1 VLFAPTGCFT
11 GCVMQPV
18 FIELLT
24 EAKVMTMT
32 GMSKRIVS
40 SCLIAAA
47 ILATGSHA
55 LARKPRTPIVPVKFA
70 ATHKEMIEAAWIR
83 NFGTDVAKAVEL
95 TEKTFKFVGNNATA
109 KKLRPKFDALKK
121 ETSKEAYLKI
131 RWIRRELILS
141 HPTLDF
147 ETLLVNKRGPTGY
160 SHQCD
165 QYLGRHGRPGAGLTV
180 IRSWKTDPKSKEI
193 LVDKLPV
200 GTTLHPDLSYDAKK
214 ILFAY
219 CDATNPQKNERR
231 YWIYECNIDG
241 SGLKQLT
248 GTKTDKLKT
257 WGDRH
262 SVLVEDWDPCY
273 LPEGGFVF
281 ISTRA
286 QAFGRCHGV
295 RYTPSYLMYR
305 ANQDGSNIHQ
315 ISYGEANE
323 WDPCVMYDG
332 RLVYTRWDY
341 INRHDVKYQSL
352 WTTRPDGTD
361 VKHHY
366 GNYTAN
372 PQLIVEAR
380 PIPGTG
386 KVVSVAG
393 GHHSYTAGSLIV
405 IDTAKGEDGPEP
417 LTRVTPEAKF
427 TESEG
432 WPNPFAAP
440 WPLNE
445 HLFLAAYSPERQAKQ
460 GSVNSMNAYGIYLVD
475 DFGGRELVYR
485 DTKMSSFAPIPIRAR
500 KMPRI
505 LPSAIDP
512 NNKDRT
518 AKIIVQDVYETR
530 VKGIERGSI
539 AALRINQI
547 HGQPNHSKTNPS
559 IAKNEIL
566 KHVLGTV
573 PVQSDG
579 SVAFT
584 VPAGEPMQLQLVDKD
599 GLAVLTMRS
608 LVYFQPGEASS
619 CVGCHENRGMT
630 PLPKKLKATGSFPV
644 PTPPKYKTPDNALA
658 FMQTVQPVLD
668 KNCIKC
674 HGLGKEI
681 KGKMNLMG
689 KKGKIYLVGKKG
701 KKSTRPY
708 SQSYDSLTGKKG
720 LIVVAYRN
728 QETPKSK
735 IKEYYAHAGTLI
747 SHLNSKK
754 HQKNVKLSK
763 DDMAR
768 IVDWLDLNCQFYG
781 DYEQEKE
788 ENRKISADD
797 EKAIRALIKA
807 DLGDELAA
815 QPIEALI
822 NVGYPAQSRILNLPL
837 AASAGGWEQ
846 TKKWSSKDDAGYKKL
861 AELINKALPPVKKR
875 DIHIWRKLNKPGYET
890 ISSK

>member
-1 VLFAPTGCFT
+1 
-11 GCVMQPV
+11 
-18 FIELLT
+18 
-24 EAKVMTMT
+24 MTMVRV
-32 GMSKRIVS
+32 SKKSLSI
-40 SCLIAAA
+40 CLIAAA
-47 ILATGSHA
+47 VLAVVATTGSNA
-55 LARKPRTPIVPVKFA
+55 LAARRRGPAELTFP
-70 ATHKEMIEAAWIR
+70 ATHKERIEAAWTR
-83 NFGTDVAKAVEL
+83 DFGTDVAKAIEL
-95 TEKTFKFVGNNATA
+95 TEKTFKFVGDNPTA

-121 ETSKEAYLKI
+121 ETGKDAYLKI
-131 RWIRRELILS
+131 RWLRRELILS
-141 HPTLDF
+141 HPTLNF
-147 ETLLVNKRGPTGY
+147 EKLLINKRGPTGY

-180 IRSWKTDPKSKEI
+180 VDNWKTEPKAKEI

-200 GTTLHPDLSYDAKK
+200 GTTLHPDLSYDGKK
-214 ILFAY
+214 ILFGY
-219 CDATNPQKNERR
+219 CDATNPNKNERR
-231 YWIYECNIDG
+231 YWIWECAIDG

-248 GTKTDKLKT
+248 GTKKDILKT
-257 WGDRH
+257 WGGRH
-262 SVLVEDWDPCY
+262 TVLVEDWDPCY

-286 QAFGRCHGV
+286 QAFGRCHGS

-305 ANQDGSNIHQ
+305 ANADGSNIHQ

-332 RLVYTRWDY
+332 RIVYTRWDY

-352 WTTRPDGTD
+352 WSTRPDGTD
-361 VKHHY
+361 VKHYY

-380 PIPGTG
+380 PIPGTS
-386 KVVSVAG
+386 KVVSVAA

-405 IDTAKGEDGPEP
+405 IDTAKGEDGPKP
-417 LTRVTPEAKF
+417 LTRITPEAKF

-432 WPNPFAAP
+432 WPNPFTAP

-445 HLFLAAYSPERQAKQ
+445 RLYLSAHTHQRQARQ
-460 GSVNSMNAYGIYLVD
+460 GSINSTNAYGIFLVD
-475 DFGGRELVYR
+475 DFGGRELIYR

-500 KMPRI
+500 KVPQI

-512 NNKDRT
+512 NNKNRT

-530 VKGIERGSI
+530 VKGIEPGTI

-547 HGQPNHSKTNPS
+547 HGQPNNSKTNPS
-559 IAKNEIL
+559 IANNEIL

-584 VPAGEPMQLQLVDKD
+584 VPAGEPMQLQLVDKN
-599 GLAVLTMRS
+599 GMAVLTMRS

-644 PTPPKYKTPDNALA
+644 PTPPKYTTPDNGLA

-689 KKGKIYLVGKKG
+689 KKGRRYA
-701 KKSTRPY
+701 
-708 SQSYDSLTGKKG
+708 QSYDSLTGKKG

-728 QETPKSK
+728 RETAESK

-747 SHLNSKK
+747 KHLMSEK

-781 DYEQEKE
+781 DYEHEKE
-788 ENRKISADD
+788 ENRRISADN

-807 DLGDELAA
+807 ELGDEIAA
-815 QPIEALI
+815 QPIEALV
-822 NVGYPAQSRILNLPL
+822 NVGYPRQSRVLRMPL
-837 AASAGGWEQ
+837 ATSAGGWGQ
-846 TKKWSSKDDAGYKKL
+846 VKKWSSTDDAGYKKL
-861 AELINKALPPVKKR
+861 AELIDKSLPVLKKR
-875 DIHIWRKLNKPGYET
+875 DIHVWRKLNQPGYQT
-890 ISSK
+890 ISSKK

>member
-1 VLFAPTGCFT
+1 MA
-11 GCVMQPV
+11 
-18 FIELLT
+18 
-24 EAKVMTMT
+24 
-32 GMSKRIVS
+32 GMSKKTFS

-47 ILATGSHA
+47 LLALVATTTQA
-55 LARKPRTPIVPVKFA
+55 ARRRGPAELTFA
-70 ATHKEMIEAAWIR
+70 ETHKARIEAAWIR
-83 NFGTDVAKAVEL
+83 DFGTDVAKAVEL
-95 TEKTFKFVGNNATA
+95 TEKTFKFVGDNPTA
-109 KKLRPKFDALKK
+109 KKLKPAFEALKK
-121 ETSKEAYLKI
+121 GTGKETYLKI
-131 RWIRRELILS
+131 RWLRRELILS
-141 HPTLDF
+141 HPTLNFDK
-147 ETLLVNKRGPTGY
+147 LLVNKRGPTGY

-180 IRSWKTDPKSKEI
+180 VDNWKTEPKAKEI
-193 LVDKLPV
+193 LAGKLPV
-200 GTTLHPDLSYDAKK
+200 GTTLHPDLSYDGKK
-214 ILFAY
+214 ILFGY
-219 CDATNPQKNERR
+219 CDATNTNKSQRR
-231 YWIYECNIDG
+231 YWIYGCNIDG
-241 SGLKQLT
+241 SDLKQLT
-248 GTKTDKLKT
+248 GAKKDALKT
-257 WGDRH
+257 WGGRH
-262 SVLVEDWDPCY
+262 TVLVEDWDPCF

-286 QAFGRCHGV
+286 QAFGRCHGS

-305 ANQDGSNIHQ
+305 ANADGSNIHQ

-332 RLVYTRWDY
+332 RIVYTRWDY

-352 WTTRPDGTD
+352 WSTRPDGTD
-361 VKHHY
+361 VKHYY

-380 PIPGTG
+380 PIPGTS

-405 IDTAKGEDGPEP
+405 IDTAKGEDGPAP
-417 LTRVTPEAKF
+417 LTRITPEAKF
-427 TESEG
+427 SESEG
-432 WPNPFAAP
+432 WPNPFTAP

-445 HLFLAAYSPERQAKQ
+445 HLYLSAHTHQRQARQ
-460 GSVNSMNAYGIYLVD
+460 GSVNSMNAYGIFLVD

-500 KMPRI
+500 KLPKI

-539 AALRINQI
+539 AGLRINQI
-547 HGQPNHSKTNPS
+547 HGQPSNSKTNPS
-559 IAKNEIL
+559 IANNEIL

-584 VPAGEPMQLQLVDKD
+584 VPAGEPMQLQLVDKN
-599 GLAVLTMRS
+599 GMAVLTMRS

-644 PTPPKYKTPDNALA
+644 PTPPKYTTPENALA
-658 FMQTVQPVLD
+658 FMQTVQPVID

-674 HGLGKEI
+674 HGLNTKKIAGNMNLLGT
-681 KGKMNLMG
+681 KGKSR
-689 KKGKIYLVGKKG
+689 YA
-701 KKSTRPY
+701 
-708 SQSYDSLTGKKG
+708 QSYDNLTRKKG

-728 QETPKSK
+728 RETAESK

-747 SHLNSKK
+747 KHLNSEK

-781 DYEQEKE
+781 DYEHEKE
-788 ENRKISADD
+788 ENRKISGEN
-797 EKAIRALIKA
+797 EKAIRALIKSE
-807 DLGDELAA
+807 LGDELAA
-815 QPIEALI
+815 QPMEALI
-822 NVGYPAQSRILNLPL
+822 NVGYPKQSRVLNLPL
-837 AASAGGWEQ
+837 ATSAGGWGQ
-846 TKKWSSKDDAGYKKL
+846 TKKWSSTNDAGYKKL
-861 AELINKALPPVKKR
+861 AELIDKSLPPIKKR
-875 DIHIWRKLNKPGYET
+875 DIHIWKKLNQPGYET
-890 ISSK
+890 ASTK